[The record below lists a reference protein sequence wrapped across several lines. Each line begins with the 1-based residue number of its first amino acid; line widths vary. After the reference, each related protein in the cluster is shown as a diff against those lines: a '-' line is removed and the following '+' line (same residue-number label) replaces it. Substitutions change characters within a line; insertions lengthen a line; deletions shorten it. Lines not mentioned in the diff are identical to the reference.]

1 LFLIRKRGK
10 KLSNSQ
16 ILFLVVGT
24 GACFSA
30 CFILT
35 IVIVSRVF
43 YFSKNN
49 LDPINSI
56 SNFSS
61 LKKSSKKN
69 NAASSFIDELDF
81 ENKIL
86 ERG

>member
-1 LFLIRKRGK
+1 VAF
-10 KLSNSQ
+10 
-16 ILFLVVGT
+16 
-24 GACFSA
+24 FSA
-30 CFILT
+30 FFILT
-35 IVIVSRVF
+35 LVIVSRVF

-61 LKKSSKKN
+61 VKKSIKKN